1 MHIHNVPMLSQS
13 YDSKRAKTA
22 MHILTRNR
30 TNEIK
35 QIADNIEYLASG
47 EDWEENVVSFC
58 LHIDM
63 CFKDLTRAE
72 VEDTEVHKCMNLMQ
86 RMAKDKSLN
95 EVQKIQKLAYDL
107 AQEFKLIYEE
117 S

>member
-1 MHIHNVPMLSQS
+1 MMQTLPQI
-13 YDSKRAKTA
+13 YDPERARTA
-22 MHILTRNR
+22 LHILTRNR

-35 QIADNIEYLASG
+35 QIAENIEYLALA
-47 EDWEENVVSFC
+47 ENWEEKVVLFC

-63 CFKDLTRAE
+63 CFIDLTRVE
-72 VEDTEVHKCMNLMQ
+72 VEDSEVHKCMNLMQ
-86 RMAKDKSLN
+86 QMAKNRSLN
-95 EVQKIQKLAYDL
+95 EVQKIQKLAYDI

>member
-1 MHIHNVPMLSQS
+1 MPMLFQS
-13 YDSKRAKTA
+13 YDTKRARTA
-22 MHILTRNR
+22 LHILIRNR
-30 TNEIK
+30 SSEIK
-35 QIADNIEYLASG
+35 QIADNIEYIVSG
-47 EDWEENVVSFC
+47 EDWEERVVSFC

-72 VEDTEVHKCMNLMQ
+72 VEETEVHKCMNLMK
-86 RMAKDKSLN
+86 RIAKNKSLN
-95 EVQKIQKLAYDL
+95 EVQKIQKLAYDV

>member
-1 MHIHNVPMLSQS
+1 MQILPQP
-13 YDSKRAKTA
+13 YDSEKAKNA
-22 MHILTRNR
+22 IHILIRNR
-30 TNEIK
+30 TSEIK
-35 QIADNIEYLASG
+35 QIAENIEYLAADGG
-47 EDWEENVVSFC
+47 EEKVVLFC

-63 CFKDLTRAE
+63 CFEDLTRAE

-86 RMAKDKSLN
+86 QIAKNKSLN
-95 EVQKIQKLAYDL
+95 EVQKIQKLAYDI